1 MSVQII
7 KQGDKPEWAVV
18 PYEVYLQLIEDA
30 EMLQD
35 VKEYDRVKAA
45 LDAGDEEVIPGEVV
59 DAILDGANPIKVW
72 REFRGL
78 SQQDVAERI
87 GISIPY
93 LSQLETGKRRG
104 SFAVLSTL
112 ARALGVPLDSLAAQD
127 SE

>member
-104 SFAVLSTL
+104 SFAVLSML

>member
-1 MSVQII
+1 
-7 KQGDKPEWAVV
+7 
-18 PYEVYLQLIEDA
+18 
-30 EMLQD
+30 
-35 VKEYDRVKAA
+35 
-45 LDAGDEEVIPGEVV
+45 
-59 DAILDGANPIKVW
+59 KVW

>member
-18 PYEVYLQLIEDA
+18 PYQVYLQLVEDA

-45 LDAGDEEVIPGEVV
+45 LEAGDEEVIPGEVV
-59 DAILDGANPIKVW
+59 NAILDGANPIKVW
-72 REFRGL
+72 REYRQL
-78 SQQDVAERI
+78 SQQDAAEVM
-87 GISIPY
+87 GISVPY

-104 SFAVLSTL
+104 SFAVLSAI
-112 ARALGVPLDSLAAQD
+112 ARALKVPLDILV
-127 SE
+127 SEKSS